1 MGEVDAG
8 GAGRGGG
15 RLRKNMD
22 FQTATS
28 EIQRISAVSHVEKS
42 EEVEAGS
49 ENTVTGKSS

>member
-1 MGEVDAG
+1 MGEEDTG

-15 RLRKNMD
+15 RLRKSMD